1 MKAGLAVVI
10 LIVIAAVFAP
20 VIAPQDYRKQDVSNR
35 LMPPS
40 KAHVMG
46 TDELGRDVFSRL
58 VRGTRV
64 SITVGVLA
72 VLISAVIG
80 VLLGII
86 AGYFGGVIDNIIM
99 RGVDIFLTVPTLFL
113 ILMLIVFLGPSVFNI
128 VIIIGLTSWTD
139 IARIVRA
146 EVLYIKKLPYAEAAA
161 VLGFKKRR
169 IMFGHILPN
178 AFAPV
183 LVYITFGVSGA
194 ILAESGLSFL
204 GLGVQPP
211 EPSWGNILTSGKDY
225 IDTAWWLVLYPG
237 LSILAAVFS
246 FNLLGEGLRDYLNP
260 KLDREG

>member
-1 MKAGLAVVI
+1 MHFKAPHLW
-10 LIVIAAVFAP
+10 AP
-20 VIAPQDYRKQDVSNR
+20 TN
-35 LMPPS
+35 
-40 KAHVMG
+40 
-46 TDELGRDVFSRL
+46 GRDVFSRL
-58 VRGTRV
+58 CAARFK
-64 SITVGVLA
+64 TVGVLA

-178 AFAPV
+178 AFAGSCLYHIRRIRSQCGIRPFFAD
-183 LVYITFGVSGA
+183 LACNAGA
-194 ILAESGLSFL
+194 
-204 GLGVQPP
+204 
-211 EPSWGNILTSGKDY
+211 SWGNIL
-225 IDTAWWLVLYPG
+225 IRQG
-237 LSILAAVFS
+237 LH
-246 FNLLGEGLRDYLNP
+246 
-260 KLDREG
+260 